1 MIFFYLA
8 MDIIDRIQQ
17 IINKEGLNVSS
28 FARRIGVVD
37 QSVRG
42 IVVQRRNNPGYEI
55 IYKIIQTF
63 DWVDAEWL
71 ITGKGEMTKSV
82 SERNQQTHS
91 LGELVQYLR
100 EKDKRIEQLIEE
112 KTELKIKFEIS
123 RNKNVIINETKESL
137 QTSAMIAQKVAI
149 PAASGEKHTKSSKNQ
164 KTK

>member
-1 MIFFYLA
+1 
-8 MDIIDRIQQ
+8 MDIIDRIQE
-17 IINKEGLNVSS
+17 IISKEGLNVSS

-55 IYKIIQTF
+55 ICKIVQTF

-71 ITGKGEMTKSV
+71 ITGKGEMIKSN
-82 SERNQQTHS
+82 SDKNQQTHS

-100 EKDKRIEQLIEE
+100 EKDRKIEQLIEE

-123 RNKNVIINETKESL
+123 RKDNVKIKE
-137 QTSAMIAQKVAI
+137 
-149 PAASGEKHTKSSKNQ
+149 E
-164 KTK
+164 